1 MTERKTRILVVDD
14 EETLCEALR
23 FNLEA
28 EGYDVDV
35 AYSAEQVLGLDITK
49 YNLIL
54 LDIMLGVMS
63 GTELAARLKSNP
75 ATSTTPIIFCTAR
88 DNESDMIDGLNLG
101 ADDYIAKPYSIANVL
116 ARVKAV
122 LRRTDNAATAR
133 SDSDRLV
140 YENLVIDRRGKLC
153 FLDGKDL
160 KMPRKEYELL
170 LTFLENRGKIFSR
183 SELLLRIWPD
193 EVVVLQRVIDVHI
206 NRMRT
211 RLGALGKHI
220 VTRSGYGYGFID

>member
-23 FNLEA
+23 YNLEA

-54 LDIMLGVMS
+54 LDIMLGAMS

-122 LRRTDNAATAR
+122 LRRTDNTATVR
-133 SDSDRLV
+133 TDSDCLV
-140 YENLVIDRRGKLC
+140 YENLVIDRRSKLC
-153 FLDGKDL
+153 LLDGKDL